1 MDTLRIVHIIATVLV
16 IVGALNWLSIGVLDY
31 NFVDAVIGPMYA
43 KHVYTLVGVA
53 GILLVIRKVMKYTSG
68 GKAATIETAITA

>member
-1 MDTLRIVHIIATVLV
+1 MRIVHVIATVLV

-31 NFVDAVIGPMYA
+31 NFVDAIMGPMYA

-53 GILLVIRKVMKYTSG
+53 GVLLVIRKVMKYTAA
-68 GKAATIETAITA
+68 GKTATIETAITA

>member
-1 MDTLRIVHIIATVLV
+1 MDTMRIVHVIATVLV

-31 NFVDAVIGPMYA
+31 NFVDAMIGPMYA

-53 GILLVIRKVMKYTSG
+53 GLLLVVSKVMKYTSG
-68 GKAATIETAITA
+68 GKAATVEAAITA